1 MTGDDV
7 KKLSEDLDLSVI
19 GFSQLIGVE
28 PKTFHTLVGYRA
40 AGINPPAEVSE
51 FFDDEPPDDKGV
63 ITFLSSKPRCPG
75 VTDFVT
81 SYQAGFDV
89 EISKLPKDI
98 AILRFYNSW

>member
-40 AGINPPAEVSE
+40 FPFGPEVPVPA
-51 FFDDEPPDDKGV
+51 
-63 ITFLSSKPRCPG
+63 LSMELLTELWRNS
-75 VTDFVT
+75 TQID
-81 SYQAGFDV
+81 GFSDAL
-89 EISKLPKDI
+89 EKRKRP
-98 AILRFYNSW
+98 